1 MITASAFG
9 NLVPI
14 VASVL
19 ILISLILIY
28 VVKSQWTNVLAHEMF
43 CSSLN
48 SKFADLKR
56 GTDEKSTQVL
66 DYTQQVLYHSLFWNK
81 RTNLYSLWNISYI
94 KLPHFQYVY
103 KKQWLSQRDSIDQ
116 ECNARGIEK
125 IFPEDEFFKHGLA
138 TCNEKI
144 LEHIRNHDIFDLGA
158 YVGDSALILSE
169 YTNHTVF
176 SFELSHK
183 TASKFREIMQK
194 NDVKNVVLTEMG
206 ISDTKQ
212 EIYFSDTGKLN
223 SGAGSTGTT
232 KAILTTVDN
241 EVDRLQAKV
250 GFIKADLEG
259 YGLKAIHGAIETI
272 KRYRPVIS
280 IGIYHN
286 YEELF
291 EIKPFMEKN
300 VEISILC
307 DLYGNLLTKKQLK
320 FIDDYYN
327 NDLSLSEIAENEKIT
342 RQAARDN
349 IKKGEKKLFEYEE
362 KLQFMKRML
371 KQEKKIEKILFE
383 LTKIQ
388 KDYSDEEVAD
398 MLEHV
403 KKELNC
409 LV

>member
-1 MITASAFG
+1 MFCNCFIIICNVVSEQECIDFVSSEYSIVKQQKEKKLLLEKISFLLGILGTSLLMITASAFS

-94 KLPHFQYVY
+94 KLPHFQYAY
-103 KKQWLSQRDSIDQ
+103 KKQWLSQRDSIVQ

-125 IFPEDEFFKHGLA
+125 IFPEVEFFKHGLA

-194 NDVKNVVLTEMG
+194 KNVKNVVLTEMG

-300 VEISILC
+300 VEN
-307 DLYGNLLTKKQLK
+307 YVFEFQLHRFSEGK
-320 FIDDYYN
+320 FV
-327 NDLSLSEIAENEKIT
+327 
-342 RQAARDN
+342 
-349 IKKGEKKLFEYEE
+349 
-362 KLQFMKRML
+362 
-371 KQEKKIEKILFE
+371 E
-383 LTKIQ
+383 LTLFC
-388 KDYSDEEVAD
+388 YPA
-398 MLEHV
+398 
-403 KKELNC
+403 ELK
-409 LV
+409 